1 MFSERHY
8 IPILK
13 GKEGELR
20 ALYYLDPSIKKNL
33 TPLIDVPRRKIDPS
47 TRKPKGDLESH
58 LFKKIQLIAGNWGR
72 KYPIFIDLFD
82 INPGY
87 RTSTGEHYVDYLFK
101 RLQEIKFQA
110 IPTTGTDRDED
121 YQKSISNIINPNNR
135 EICIR
140 LLDDDIE
147 SPIETYHT
155 LKSLLKT
162 LKITEE
168 IVHLLLDFRD
178 ISIGE
183 EQDSINKAINFL
195 RALPNINAWK
205 SMIISSS
212 GFPQTLGGVTPN
224 SKKKIPRT
232 ELKLRRLL
240 LNQRANLP
248 RIPIY
253 SDYGIC
259 HPDHLDFNP
268 RTHKRSAAIRY
279 TTEEDWLI
287 IKGMNLEKEPGQK
300 QFLKLA
306 KELCSH
312 VDYYGPSFSH
322 GDKFIE
328 DCANNTR
335 KSGSLTTW
343 RMVGTS
349 HHLTLVVEQ
358 LANPALT
365 LV

>member
-20 ALYYLDPSIKKNL
+20 ALCYLDPSIKKNL
-33 TPLIDVPRRKIDPS
+33 TPLIDIPRRKIDPS
-47 TRKPKGDLESH
+47 TRKPQGDLESH
-58 LFKKIQLIAGNWGR
+58 LFKKIQLIVGNWGI
-72 KYPIFIDLFD
+72 KDPIFIDLFD

-87 RTSTGEHYVDYLFK
+87 RISTGEHYVDYLFK

-140 LLDDDIE
+140 LQDDDIE

-155 LKSLLKT
+155 LKSLLKA

-168 IVHLLLDFRD
+168 SVHLLLDFRE

-183 EQDSINKAINFL
+183 EQDKANMAILFL
-195 RALPNINAWK
+195 RTLPNVNDWK

-212 GFPQTLGGVTPN
+212 GFPPTLRCVSPR
-224 SKKKIPRT
+224 SMKKIPRT

-240 LNQRANLP
+240 LNQKANLS
-248 RIPIY
+248 RVPIF
-253 SDYGIC
+253 SDYGIY
-259 HPDHLDFNP
+259 HPDSLDFNP
-268 RTHKRSAAIRY
+268 KTHKRSAAIRY

-287 IKGMNLEKEPGQK
+287 IKGMNLEKEPGEN
-300 QFLKLA
+300 QFRKLA
-306 KELCSH
+306 KELCAH
-312 VDYYGPSFSH
+312 ADYYGPGFSR
-322 GDKFIE
+322 GDKFIK
-328 DCANNTR
+328 DCANNIR
-335 KSGSLTTW
+335 KSGSLPTW
-343 RMVGTS
+343 IMVGTS